1 MNPKKGGGYKNGSSG
16 YSMDAGYEYSV
27 PVTDPD
33 IRRKRIL
40 SLCGILLVFLSVYL
54 IIANFVAYGALFFP
68 MLICL
73 IPILGGLLWF
83 ALRFLSSE
91 VEYVLH
97 ADRLTVSEIFGHSV
111 RRLRLDIPVSACIEI
126 APYTDETPVHIEA
139 IHPAKDYRL
148 YASLDSETL
157 CYAVIN
163 DEDEISV
170 LYFDPD
176 ERLATLLCRKNPAAT
191 KELSRFFRERRQAN
205 T

>member
-1 MNPKKGGGYKNGSSG
+1 MNGSSG

-191 KELSRFFRERRQAN
+191 KELSRFFRERRQSN

>member
-1 MNPKKGGGYKNGSSG
+1 MNPNMNGSSG

-97 ADRLTVSEIFGHSV
+97 TDRLTVSEIFGHSV